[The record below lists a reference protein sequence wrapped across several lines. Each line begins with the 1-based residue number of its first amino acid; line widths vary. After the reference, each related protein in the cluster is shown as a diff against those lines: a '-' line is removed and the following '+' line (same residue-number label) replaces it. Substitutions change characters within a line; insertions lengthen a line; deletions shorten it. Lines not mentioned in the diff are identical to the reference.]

1 MFEAPIYLCNATN
14 MYLTGLIKIIELE
27 LELETIQRTINA
39 IQNFTDPFTVE
50 ASKLVSL
57 ASGATMPPDIE
68 KDVQRAERAGKE
80 EKDLFIQDR
89 LVEKKKSFLI
99 PIHQLKLKKMA

>member
-1 MFEAPIYLCNATN
+1 M
-14 MYLTGLIKIIELE
+14 G
-27 LELETIQRTINA
+27 NA

-89 LVEKKKSFLI
+89 LVEKKKNFLLI
-99 PIHQLKLKKMA
+99 PIHQLKLKTMAQTCKKVN

>member
-1 MFEAPIYLCNATN
+1 MDKRSNRLNDS
-14 MYLTGLIKIIELE
+14 
-27 LELETIQRTINA
+27 ETYKCSHKTEQSGTKVLGNA

-68 KDVQRAERAGKE
+68 KDVQRAESAGKE

-89 LVEKKKSFLI
+89 LVEKKKSFFNSHT
-99 PIHQLKLKKMA
+99 PVKAQDNGSNMQKG